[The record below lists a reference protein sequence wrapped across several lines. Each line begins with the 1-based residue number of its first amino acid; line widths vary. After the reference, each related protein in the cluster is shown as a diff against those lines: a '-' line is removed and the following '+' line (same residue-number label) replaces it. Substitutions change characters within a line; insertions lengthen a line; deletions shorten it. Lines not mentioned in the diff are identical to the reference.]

1 MLRDPYSPF
10 MEVSMRRIIVGMVAI
25 AIVAAPCVY
34 DAFSPEPSP
43 LAGLF
48 ALLAI
53 SGNFQQ

>member
-1 MLRDPYSPF
+1 
-10 MEVSMRRIIVGMVAI
+10 MRRIIVGMVAI